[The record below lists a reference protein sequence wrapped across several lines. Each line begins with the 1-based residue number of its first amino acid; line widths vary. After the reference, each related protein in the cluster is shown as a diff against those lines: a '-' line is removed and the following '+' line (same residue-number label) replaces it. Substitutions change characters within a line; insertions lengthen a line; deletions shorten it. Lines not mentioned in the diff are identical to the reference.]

1 MNVNSRGFS
10 FVGILVAIALT
21 GVVSIAFASMA
32 SMQAKSYA
40 NQKEGSEILDLHTN
54 IRNALAMPGQCGC
67 NFAGRQLASNGAGL
81 NDFSLYNVDPATGA
95 CSAQTP
101 IAILGEQTP
110 GGLNVS
116 SIAIENP
123 QQIAPNLVSA
133 ELVVRVRGQYI
144 PRNPVRSPRL
154 YLQTQASAAG
164 TTIQGCKAAGTTRVT
179 KAVRDTDYPIPWAAH
194 DRQPFTGWQRAAVD
208 EIGAWNP
215 ANPGVLT
222 VPQGVSKVRVHIS
235 LCFAQRPGSY
245 QIDAAIH
252 HNTVA
257 VVKSVVAH
265 GQVISLMDQPHA
277 LALQAHSD
285 VIDVQP
291 GDTFTA
297 TITPHETGDT
307 IAGSA
312 TCFTPT
318 QLSMETVD

>member
-10 FVGILVAIALT
+10 FVGILVAIAIS
-21 GVVSIAFASMA
+21 GIVSLAFASMA

-40 NQKEGSEILDLHTN
+40 NQKESSEILDLHTN
-54 IRNALAMPGQCGC
+54 MRNALGMPGQCGC
-67 NFAGRQLASNGAGL
+67 NFAGRQLASGGLGL

-95 CSAQTP
+95 CSAQAP
-101 IAILGEQTP
+101 IAILGEQSQ
-110 GGLNVS
+110 GGLNIS
-116 SIAIENP
+116 SIAIENVAP
-123 QQIAPNLVSA
+123 VAPNLLSA

-144 PRNPVRSPRL
+144 PRNPIRSPRI
-154 YLQTQASAAG
+154 YLQTQTSAAG

-179 KAVRDTDYPIPWAAH
+179 KIVRDADFPIPWAAH
-194 DRQPFTGWQRAAVD
+194 ERQPFTAWQRAAVD
-208 EIGAWNP
+208 EIGAWSS

-235 LCFAQRPGSY
+235 LCFLQRPGTY
-245 QIDAAIH
+245 QIETAIH

-265 GQVISLMDQPHA
+265 GQVVSIMDQNHA
-277 LALQAHSD
+277 LAVQAHSD
-285 VIDVQP
+285 VVDVQP

-297 TITPHETGDT
+297 TVTVHETGDT
-307 IAGSA
+307 IAGST